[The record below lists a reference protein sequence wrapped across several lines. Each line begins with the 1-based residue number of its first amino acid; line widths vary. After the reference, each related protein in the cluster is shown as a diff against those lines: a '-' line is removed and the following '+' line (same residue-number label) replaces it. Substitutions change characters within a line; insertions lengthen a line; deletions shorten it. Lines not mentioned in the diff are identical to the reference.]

1 MKSLRK
7 RVNESPSNHNKTDFT
22 SVTVEMENSHHSN
35 HAVSNPT
42 KSPGRSRSTGLS
54 NSPDELSNE
63 DALNSDGP
71 SDVVLVKTGI
81 RKRSNWSPRR

>member
-1 MKSLRK
+1 
-7 RVNESPSNHNKTDFT
+7 
-22 SVTVEMENSHHSN
+22 MENSHHSN
-35 HAVSNPT
+35 HAVSLRGNPT

-81 RKRSNWSPRR
+81 RKRSNQSPRR